1 MIKVSGYIILCG
13 NGNYSIIT
21 AKNAKIGSG
30 AIFYLKIAS
39 LRLTTA
45 NEKDEAMQYIVL
57 AQVF

>member
-21 AKNAKIGSG
+21 AKIGSG